1 MTPLEIFGAMV
12 PLRTAAGVSRTTLPT
27 RPPASYGNG
36 GRGDE
41 KM

>member
-12 PLRTAAGVSRTTLPT
+12 PLRTAAGVSMTP